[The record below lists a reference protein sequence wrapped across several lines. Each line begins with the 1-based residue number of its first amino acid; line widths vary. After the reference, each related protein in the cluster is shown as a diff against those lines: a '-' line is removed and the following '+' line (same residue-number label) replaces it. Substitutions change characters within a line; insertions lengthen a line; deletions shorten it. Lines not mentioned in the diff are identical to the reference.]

1 MMIDVRSGVSWMS
14 SSLMPHSIRRDLAI
28 VTTPN
33 PVLSLEPA
41 FLPFPDD
48 CMARRVHREGVLL
61 LGGGRA
67 LLMQIAHPSVAKGV
81 AEHSR
86 FRADRIDRLLRT
98 LRPTLAIVF
107 GTRQQALE
115 AAAGINRIHER
126 VTGATYAATD
136 PDLLLWVLATLI
148 DTSVFMHERFVRPLD
163 PAERDAYYA
172 DMCHVGSLL
181 GIPEDVMPADLDALE
196 AYVDR
201 MCRTLVV
208 SDEARE
214 ITEALFA
221 SNVLTWP
228 VMDSVRVLTAGLLPE
243 PLRSQFGLA
252 WGPNHQR
259 ALEATC
265 RASRL
270 ILPHVPSRLRAP
282 PWFLM
287 P

>member
-1 MMIDVRSGVSWMS
+1 VIEASADA
-14 SSLMPHSIRRDLAI
+14 P
-28 VTTPN
+28 
-33 PVLSLEPA
+33 
-41 FLPFPDD
+41 FLPFADD
-48 CMARRVHREGVLL
+48 SMARRVHREGVLL

-107 GTRQQALE
+107 GTKERAFE
-115 AAAGINRIHER
+115 AASGINRIHEHVR
-126 VTGATYAATD
+126 GATYAATD

-163 PAERDAYYA
+163 KPERDAYYA

-181 GIPEDVMPADLDALE
+181 GIPDGVMPESLDVLE
-196 AYVDR
+196 AYVDD
-201 MCRTLVV
+201 MCSTLTV
-208 SDEARE
+208 SDAAHE

-221 SNVLTWP
+221 SNLLTWP
-228 VMDSVRVLTAGLLPE
+228 VMGSVRVLTAGLLPE
-243 PLRSQFGLA
+243 PVRVQFGLG
-252 WGPNHQR
+252 WGPKRRH
-259 ALEATC
+259 ALDALAGT
-265 RASRL
+265 SRL
-270 ILPHVPSRLRAP
+270 VLPRLPRKLRAP